1 MATNV
6 TISYTEN
13 NTGTTRTGTVIFT
26 GREGSSATVTLS
38 QESQYAIA
46 VMGLTDGMQIDNTN
60 LQHTVTATCN
70 VNTTFDITSPGV
82 TQVWQSTTPN
92 SIVFDL
98 TFPQNTATYYKTYN
112 VTIQALTP
120 NISRTFQVVVKCD
133 GKPVG
138 PGPIE
143 L

>member
-6 TISYTEN
+6 TISYAEN
-13 NTGTTRTGTVIFT
+13 NTGTPRTGTVIFT
-26 GREGSSATVTLS
+26 GAEGSSATVTLS
-38 QESQYAIA
+38 QESQYTIA
-46 VMGLTDGMQIDNTN
+46 VAGLTDDMHIDNTN

-70 VNTTFDITSPGV
+70 VNTTFDITSAGV

-98 TFPQNTATYYKTYN
+98 TFPQNTAYYSKVYH
-112 VTIQALTP
+112 VTIHALTLD
-120 NISRTFQVVVKCD
+120 ISRTFKVVVKCD
-133 GKPVG
+133 GEPIG
-138 PGPIE
+138 PPIE

>member
-13 NTGTTRTGTVIFT
+13 NTGTTRTGTVTFT
-26 GREGSSATVTLS
+26 GAEGSSATVTLS

-82 TQVWQSTTPN
+82 YQEWQSTTPN

-98 TFPQNTATYYKTYN
+98 TFPQNTATYYMVYN
-112 VTIQALTP
+112 VTIHALALG
-120 NISRTFQVVVKCD
+120 ISRTFKVVVKCD

>member
-38 QESQYAIA
+38 QESQYTIA
-46 VMGLTDGMQIDNTN
+46 VAGLTDDMYIDNTN
-60 LQHTVTATCN
+60 LQHTVTAICN
-70 VNTTFDITSPGV
+70 VNTTFDITSKGV
-82 TQVWQSTTPN
+82 TQEWKSTTPN

-98 TFPQNTATYYKTYN
+98 TFPENTATYYKVYN
-112 VTIQALTP
+112 VTIHALTLD
-120 NISRTFQVVVKCD
+120 ISRTFKVVVKSD
-133 GKPVG
+133 GLPIG
-138 PGPIE
+138 PPIE
-143 L
+143 I